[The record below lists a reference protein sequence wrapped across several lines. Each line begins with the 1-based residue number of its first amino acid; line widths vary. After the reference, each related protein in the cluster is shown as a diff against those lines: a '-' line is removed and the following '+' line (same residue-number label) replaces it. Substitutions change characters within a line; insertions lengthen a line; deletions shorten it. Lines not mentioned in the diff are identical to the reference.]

1 MLPNPECIFEMVP
14 LGPPSGA
21 SPYPYLNSLLESQTM
36 TSASTRMHVF
46 SYAMEMRSLR
56 AAVTS
61 LMQAESK
68 RRQRMLRRPKPSA
81 VPTADCMLSKKDV
94 AARCQVTERMIDRY
108 VEKGQLRAYRL
119 GSKGSCRYKSEDVER
134 LLNVEKTN
142 EQVADDL
149 DTFITKQIGG

>member
-21 SPYPYLNSLLESQTM
+21 SPYPYLNSLLENQTM

-94 AARCQVTERMIDRY
+94 AARLQISERM
-108 VEKGQLRAYRL
+108 VERHVKEGLLPAFRI
-119 GSKGSCRYKSEDVER
+119 GVNGSCRFKIKDIER
-134 LLNVEKTN
+134 LLITQETTAT
-142 EQVADDL
+142 EDRISD
-149 DTFITKQIGG
+149 FITHQVTG

>member
-1 MLPNPECIFEMVP
+1 MFPNPECSFEMVP

-21 SPYPYLNSLLESQTM
+21 SPYPYLKNWLESR
-36 TSASTRMHVF
+36 SINPALGMHVF

-94 AARCQVTERMIDRY
+94 AARLQISERM
-108 VEKGQLRAYRL
+108 VERHVKEGLLPAFRI
-119 GSKGSCRYKSEDVER
+119 GVNGSCRFKIKDIER
-134 LLNVEKTN
+134 LLITQETTAT
-142 EQVADDL
+142 EDRIL
-149 DTFITKQIGG
+149 DFITHQITG

>member
-1 MLPNPECIFEMVP
+1 MFPNPECSFEMVP

-21 SPYPYLNSLLESQTM
+21 SPYPYLNSWLESRSM
-36 TSASTRMHVF
+36 NPALGMHVF

-61 LMQAESK
+61 LMEAENK